1 MSAMRRH
8 STQNSLNSQ
17 NKRISAISAL
27 SALIVVIFLAAESVG
42 LAQAPALTVTSAV
55 PDPSGQTLTITG
67 SNFGSRPLV
76 TLDLLPVAV
85 QFAVDTQIVAAVPV
99 KMMPAGKYLLTV
111 SRGTMPTDSASIQVA
126 LGGNGGGSGPS
137 AQSLPAQEPSDL
149 PETTKTPNATDLAAQ
164 VGDRAITVQ
173 DIDREWRRTDPSGYL
188 AFMRQLYNNRRRVAD
203 QMLADELIALEARA
217 RGLTPDALLAQEIPK
232 RVVTT
237 PESAVLA
244 LYQGLGDRAR
254 GATLEQLKPAIR
266 AWLTTITEPEIAKM
280 SYLEELMKVS
290 TRSTVFLEAPRVK
303 VERSAQDPVLGPADS
318 PIEIVAFGDFDSA
331 EYAQLAQAFPRV
343 RDTFGDRVHFV
354 FKNLPMIGPESL
366 AIAQAAA
373 CAHAQGKFWAYHD
386 AIIKRT
392 GPIDSAQLKQIGRDV
407 AVSSRAAFETCIDR
421 DEYEPAMRQALIEA
435 DRYAIPSS
443 PSFLVNGRL
452 APAPPPFLP
461 PSEYFKR
468 LVEEELLRQSKAAQP
483 K

>member
-111 SRGTMPTDSASIQVA
+111 SRGTLPTDSASIQVA

-137 AQSLPAQEPSDL
+137 AQSPREPSDL

-164 VGDRAITVQ
+164 IGDRAITVQ

-188 AFMRQLYNNRRRVAD
+188 AFMRQLYDNRRRVAD

-407 AVSSRAAFETCIDR
+407 GVSSRAAFETCIDR

-435 DRYAIPSS
+435 DRYAIQSS

-461 PSEYFKR
+461 PAEYFKR

>member
-8 STQNSLNSQ
+8 STQNSLSSQ
-17 NKRISAISAL
+17 NKRISAL
-27 SALIVVIFLAAESVG
+27 SALIVVAFFAAESLV
-42 LAQAPALTVTSAV
+42 LAQTPPVTVTGAV

-67 SNFGSRPLV
+67 TNFGSRPLV
-76 TLDLLPVAV
+76 TLDLLPVTV

-111 SRGTMPTDSASIQVA
+111 SRGTRPTDSASIQVA
-126 LGGNGGGSGPS
+126 LGGNGGGSGQS
-137 AQSLPAQEPSDL
+137 AQAPPPREPSDL
-149 PETTKTPNATDLAAQ
+149 PETTKMPNATDLAAQ

-188 AFMRQLYNNRRRVAD
+188 AFMRQLYDNRRRVAD
-203 QMLADELIALEARA
+203 QMVADELIAGEAKA
-217 RGLTPDALLAQEIPK
+217 RGLTPDALLEQEIPK
-232 RVVTT
+232 RIVTT

-343 RDTFGDRVHFV
+343 RDTFGDRVHVV

-373 CAHAQGKFWAYHD
+373 CAHAQGKFWSYHD

-392 GPIDSAQLKQIGRDV
+392 GPIDSAQLKQLGRDV
-407 AVSSRAAFETCIDR
+407 GVSNRGTFETCIDR
-421 DEYEPAMRQALIEA
+421 DEYEPAMRRALIEA
-435 DRYAIPSS
+435 ERYAIQSS

-461 PSEYFKR
+461 PAEYFKR
-468 LVEEELLRQSKAAQP
+468 LVEEEILRQSKAAQP
-483 K
+483 R

>member
-1 MSAMRRH
+1 MNAMKRYA
-8 STQNSLNSQ
+8 TPNALNSH
-17 NKRISAISAL
+17 NKRISACSAF
-27 SALIVVIFLAAESVG
+27 SALIVVGFLAAQSLA
-42 LAQAPALTVTSAV
+42 LAQTPLTVTGAV
-55 PDPSGQTLTITG
+55 PDPGGQTLTITG
-67 SNFGSRPLV
+67 ANFGRRPLV
-76 TLDLLPVAV
+76 TLDLLPVTV

-111 SRGTMPTDSASIQVA
+111 SRGTLPTDSASIQVM
-126 LGGNGGGSGPS
+126 LGGSGQS
-137 AQSLPAQEPSDL
+137 AQATTPREPSDL
-149 PETTKTPNATDLAAQ
+149 PETTKMPNATDLAAQ

-188 AFMRQLYNNRRRVAD
+188 AFMRQLYDNRHRVAD
-203 QMLADELIALEARA
+203 QMVADELIAREARV
-217 RGLTPDALLAQEIPK
+217 RGLTPDALLEQEIPK
-232 RVVTT
+232 RIVTT

-254 GATLEQLKPAIR
+254 GATLDQLKPAIR

-318 PIEIVAFGDFDSA
+318 PIEIVAFADFDSA
-331 EYAQLAQAFPRV
+331 EYAQLAQVFPGV

-392 GPIDSAQLKQIGRDV
+392 GPIDSAQLKQLGRDV
-407 AVSSRAAFETCIDR
+407 GVSNRTAFETCIDR
-421 DEYEPAMRQALIEA
+421 DEYEPAMRQALLEA
-435 DRYAIPSS
+435 DRYAIQSS

-461 PSEYFKR
+461 PAEYFKR
-468 LVEEELLRQSKAAQP
+468 LVEEELLRQSKASQP

>member
-27 SALIVVIFLAAESVG
+27 SALIVVFFLAAESVG
-42 LAQAPALTVTSAV
+42 LAQGPALTLTSAV

-111 SRGTMPTDSASIQVA
+111 SRGTLPTDSASIQVA

-137 AQSLPAQEPSDL
+137 AQSPSAREPSDL

-164 VGDRAITVQ
+164 VGDRATTVQ

-188 AFMRQLYNNRRRVAD
+188 AFMRQLYDNRRRVAD

-290 TRSTVFLEAPRVK
+290 TRSTMFLEAPRVK

-392 GPIDSAQLKQIGRDV
+392 GPIDSAQLKQLGRDV
-407 AVSSRAAFETCIDR
+407 GVSNRAAFETCIDR

-435 DRYAIPSS
+435 DRYAIQSS

-461 PSEYFKR
+461 PAEYFKR

>member
-1 MSAMRRH
+1 MSAMRH

-17 NKRISAISAL
+17 NNRISAISAL

-111 SRGTMPTDSASIQVA
+111 SRGTLPTDSASIQVA

-137 AQSLPAQEPSDL
+137 AQSLPAREPSDL

-392 GPIDSAQLKQIGRDV
+392 GPIDSAQLKQLGRDV
-407 AVSSRAAFETCIDR
+407 GVSNRAAFETCIDR

-461 PSEYFKR
+461 PAEYFKR

>member
-1 MSAMRRH
+1 MSAMRH

-17 NKRISAISAL
+17 NNRISAISAL

-111 SRGTMPTDSASIQVA
+111 SRGTLPTDSASIQVA

-137 AQSLPAQEPSDL
+137 AQSLPAREPSDL

-188 AFMRQLYNNRRRVAD
+188 AFMRQLYDNRRRVAD

-392 GPIDSAQLKQIGRDV
+392 GPIDSAQLKQLGRDV
-407 AVSSRAAFETCIDR
+407 GVSNRAAFETCIDR

-461 PSEYFKR
+461 PAEYFKR

>member
-1 MSAMRRH
+1 MSAMTRH
-8 STQNSLNSQ
+8 STQKSLRSQ
-17 NKRISAISAL
+17 RKRISVRSL
-27 SALIVVIFLAAESVG
+27 VSALIAVAFFAAESLA
-42 LAQAPALTVTSAV
+42 LAQTPPVTVTGAV

-67 SNFGSRPLV
+67 TNFGSRPLV
-76 TLDLLPVAV
+76 TLDLLPVTV
-85 QFAVDTQIVAAVPV
+85 QFAVDTQVVAAVPV

-111 SRGTMPTDSASIQVA
+111 SRGTLPTDSASIQVT
-126 LGGNGGGSGPS
+126 LGGSG
-137 AQSLPAQEPSDL
+137 QSGQPTPPREPSDL
-149 PETTKTPNATDLAAQ
+149 PETTKMPNATELAAQ

-188 AFMRQLYNNRRRVAD
+188 AFMRQLYDNRRRVAD
-203 QMLADELIALEARA
+203 QMVADELIAREART
-217 RGLTPDALLAQEIPK
+217 RGLTPDALLEQEIPK
-232 RVVTT
+232 RIVTT

-303 VERSAQDPVLGPADS
+303 VERSARDPVLGPADS

-392 GPIDSAQLKQIGRDV
+392 GPIDSAQLKQLARDV
-407 AVSSRAAFETCIDR
+407 GVSNRTAFETCIDR

-435 DRYAIPSS
+435 DRYAIQSS

-461 PSEYFKR
+461 PAEYFKR
-468 LVEEELLRQSKAAQP
+468 LVEEELLRQSKASQP

>member
-111 SRGTMPTDSASIQVA
+111 SRGTLPTDSASIQVA

-137 AQSLPAQEPSDL
+137 AQSLPAREPSDL

-188 AFMRQLYNNRRRVAD
+188 AFMRQLYDNRRRVAD

-266 AWLTTITEPEIAKM
+266 AWLATITEPEIAKM

-392 GPIDSAQLKQIGRDV
+392 GPIDSAQLKQLGRDV
-407 AVSSRAAFETCIDR
+407 GVSNRAAFDACLDR

-435 DRYAIPSS
+435 DRYAIQSS

-461 PSEYFKR
+461 PAEYFKR